1 MLFASAVKYYPV
13 KVQQHIKC
21 KNSPE
26 QLNSKPNK
34 ISKWSYLLVSKQSL
48 SQVSF
53 ENTMIWQ
60 NKCDMTWFF
69 KSYRSLSD
77 IFLPSFWQLGLS
89 RVLDCLQHG
98 NDLGKTQN
106 KRMRSDF
113 TQGSTDI
120 ERNCCLI
127 KWHNGDGHVVCICAL
142 ELLVR
147 VYLCAS
153 GFALR
158 WCTVSWAGNI
168 ASKTQLIHKIR
179 SNTCDWHGEDG
190 TWTDTHTQWHSM
202 GWC

>member
-1 MLFASAVKYYPV
+1 MDTQDLRYN
-13 KVQQHIKC
+13 QQAMQMWR
-21 KNSPE
+21 E
-26 QLNSKPNK
+26 
-34 ISKWSYLLVSKQSL
+34 
-48 SQVSF
+48 
-53 ENTMIWQ
+53 
-60 NKCDMTWFF
+60 MTWFD

-98 NDLGKTQN
+98 NDRGETKN
-106 KRMRSDF
+106 KRMRSGF
-113 TQGSTDI
+113 TQDWTDSKW
-120 ERNCCLI
+120 NFCLI
-127 KWHNGDGHVVCICAL
+127 KCHNGDGHVTGICAL
-142 ELLVR
+142 ELFLCVC

-179 SNTCDWHGEDG
+179 SNTYEWHGHID
-190 TWTDTHTQWHSM
+190 TQWHSM